1 MTLRYFKHHLVNINL
16 KLNEEFTVKIRRFVG
31 KDMRSALAQIKDEL
45 GVDAVIMSNKK
56 IPEGVELMAAVD
68 YNQPTP
74 AVASKVNDA
83 HPQDS
88 QQSREVTN
96 DTVSLTH
103 SSSIPTK
110 IAAGAP
116 EQQSTETNASAPADS
131 LSALL
136 NRQVQHQPN
145 MNGSSNNMNDAND
158 ALPRNSAQEN
168 AEQMH
173 QASIQDENIEDQLR
187 SFTERLRHS
196 KPDGTILA
204 PETVNTNNYEQHDGH
219 TSLEAEHMA
228 IKMQSQHSTTQQ
240 TEQNG
245 FANQQ
250 NFDKMQ
256 EEMASIRKL
265 LEHQVSG
272 LMWQEMAQKE
282 PQRAVLVNRLLGL
295 GLNDQIADQIA
306 GYVPSQYS
314 DTKAWQQATK
324 LIGEQ
329 LNTTQNDIIHRGG
342 VVALVGPTGVG
353 KTTTIA
359 KLAARFAQVHGN
371 EHVALI
377 STDTFRIAGFEQLA
391 TYGKI
396 IGCQVKLAKDSQA
409 LDLLLEQFAKKKL
422 VLIDTAGMG
431 QRDIRLAEN
440 LANLV
445 SNTRVR
451 IRNYLVLAANSQ
463 QQVMQENVDRFK
475 KVPLSGCIYTKLDES
490 VSIGEIITTSIQNGL
505 PIGYLTDGQ
514 RVPEDIK
521 VANVEKLVTL
531 ADKMAAKHNV
541 AYAQRTARPMPAA
554 QVMAV

>member
-1 MTLRYFKHHLVNINL
+1 MNLRLSKGLI
-16 KLNEEFTVKIRRFVG
+16 VKIRRFVG
-31 KDMRSALAQIKDEL
+31 KDMRSALAQIKEEL

-68 YNQPTP
+68 YSQS
-74 AVASKVNDA
+74 V
-83 HPQDS
+83 PQTDKIH
-88 QQSREVTN
+88 QQDNEHNREVSN
-96 DTVSLTH
+96 DVVNIGEPAASVINEDTH
-103 SSSIPTK
+103 N
-110 IAAGAP
+110 
-116 EQQSTETNASAPADS
+116 STTTPVDPADS

-136 NRQVQHQPN
+136 NRQVQQHASSTTNEHAGQNDVHQ
-145 MNGSSNNMNDAND
+145 SNQVP
-158 ALPRNSAQEN
+158 L
-168 AEQMH
+168 
-173 QASIQDENIEDQLR
+173 QDENIEEQLR
-187 SFTERLRHS
+187 SFTQRLRHS
-196 KPDGTILA
+196 KPDGTIPA
-204 PETVNTNNYEQHDGH
+204 PQTANTNSQAQYENHV
-219 TSLEAEHMA
+219 SLEAEQMA
-228 IKMQSQHSTTQQ
+228 KKMQSQDFSEQQ
-240 TEQNG
+240 AEHNSHVS
-245 FANQQ
+245 QQ
-250 NFDKMQ
+250 DFDKMQ
-256 EEMASIRKL
+256 QEMASIRKL

-272 LMWQEMAQKE
+272 LMWQDMAQKE
-282 PQRAVLVNRLLGL
+282 PQRAVLVSRLLAL
-295 GLNDQIADQIA
+295 GLNEQIADQIA
-306 GYVPSQYS
+306 GYVPSQYQEAE
-314 DTKAWQQATK
+314 AWQQATK

-342 VVALVGPTGVG
+342 IVALVGPTGVG

-371 EHVALI
+371 DQVALI

-396 IGCQVKLAKDSQA
+396 IGCQVKLAKDSQS

-422 VLIDTAGMG
+422 ILIDTAGMG

-445 SNTRVR
+445 SNARVR

-463 QQVMQENVDRFK
+463 QQVMQENVERFK

-531 ADKMAAKHNV
+531 ADKMAAKLAKNNA
-541 AYAQRTARPMPAA
+541 AYAQRTVRPMPTAP
-554 QVMAV
+554 AVAV